1 MGLMRKLVRGCV
13 SAAAF
18 LCASSHALRAETIE
32 GALARAYQDNP
43 QLNAQRA
50 QLRATDEN
58 VPQAL
63 SGYRP
68 KVGIIATVG
77 EQHGDLTEY
86 TTPNN
91 PSQASAE
98 GLPPYTNLSG
108 NTTPYTYGITAT
120 QTLFN
125 GFQTANRTQTA
136 ESQVLAGREGLRVI
150 EQTVLLNAAT
160 IYMDVLRDYAS
171 VQIQRSNVR
180 ALGQLLGD
188 TKKRFSVQDVTATD
202 VAQAQAQ
209 LAAAESALLV
219 AEYTLATSQ
228 AQYEAIIGIAPRD
241 LSPATPVERFAPT
254 TLAAAIDAGL
264 RLNPNITAAMYGVD
278 VAHLQVKIAQG
289 ALYPN
294 LLLQVT
300 AQQNSAPA
308 LGETSAFNASVV
320 GQLTIPLYQGGAEYS
335 LIRQSKETVAQQ
347 RLNLQLTRNQARAA
361 VVQAWSQS
369 IAAKGELQKA
379 LVEVT
384 AAEAAVNG
392 ISKELRVGERTT
404 FDLLQAQQILVNAR
418 TALITAQHDRV
429 VASYNLLAAAGA
441 LSPTTLHLPTKVYS
455 PEIHYQQVRDVWAG
469 MRIPDGK

>member
-1 MGLMRKLVRGCV
+1 
-13 SAAAF
+13 
-18 LCASSHALRAETIE
+18 
-32 GALARAYQDNP
+32 
-43 QLNAQRA
+43 
-50 QLRATDEN
+50 
-58 VPQAL
+58 
-63 SGYRP
+63 
-68 KVGIIATVG
+68 
-77 EQHGDLTEY
+77 
-86 TTPNN
+86 
-91 PSQASAE
+91 
-98 GLPPYTNLSG
+98 
-108 NTTPYTYGITAT
+108 
-120 QTLFN
+120 
-125 GFQTANRTQTA
+125 
-136 ESQVLAGREGLRVI
+136 
-150 EQTVLLNAAT
+150 
-160 IYMDVLRDYAS
+160 MDVLRDYAS
-171 VQIQRSNVR
+171 VQIQRSNVK
-180 ALGQLLGD
+180 ALGQVLGD
-188 TKKRFSVQDVTATD
+188 TKKRFSVQDVTATN

-219 AEYTLATSQ
+219 AEYMLATSQ

-241 LSPATPVERFAPT
+241 LSPASPVERFAPT

-300 AQQNSAPA
+300 AQQNSEPA
-308 LGETSAFNASVV
+308 LGETSSFNASVV

-379 LVEVT
+379 QAEVT

-441 LSPTTLHLPTKVYS
+441 LSPATLHLPTKVYS
-455 PEIHYQQVRDVWAG
+455 PQDHYQQVRDVWAG
-469 MRIPDGK
+469 MRVPDGK

>member
-1 MGLMRKLVRGCV
+1 
-13 SAAAF
+13 
-18 LCASSHALRAETIE
+18 
-32 GALARAYQDNP
+32 
-43 QLNAQRA
+43 
-50 QLRATDEN
+50 
-58 VPQAL
+58 
-63 SGYRP
+63 
-68 KVGIIATVG
+68 
-77 EQHGDLTEY
+77 
-86 TTPNN
+86 
-91 PSQASAE
+91 
-98 GLPPYTNLSG
+98 
-108 NTTPYTYGITAT
+108 
-120 QTLFN
+120 
-125 GFQTANRTQTA
+125 
-136 ESQVLAGREGLRVI
+136 
-150 EQTVLLNAAT
+150 
-160 IYMDVLRDYAS
+160 
-171 VQIQRSNVR
+171 
-180 ALGQLLGD
+180 
-188 TKKRFSVQDVTATD
+188 
-202 VAQAQAQ
+202 
-209 LAAAESALLV
+209 
-219 AEYTLATSQ
+219 
-228 AQYEAIIGIAPRD
+228 
-241 LSPATPVERFAPT
+241 
-254 TLAAAIDAGL
+254 
-264 RLNPNITAAMYGVD
+264 MYGVD

-455 PEIHYQQVRDVWAG
+455 PQDPLPTGSGCLGGNASS
-469 MRIPDGK
+469 